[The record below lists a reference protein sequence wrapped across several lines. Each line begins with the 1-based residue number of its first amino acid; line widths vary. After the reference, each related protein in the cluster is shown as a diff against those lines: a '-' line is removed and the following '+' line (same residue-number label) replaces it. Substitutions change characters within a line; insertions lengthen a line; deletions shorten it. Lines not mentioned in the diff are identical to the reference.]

1 MCGSTHEIQITN
13 YYTFGSSQKKI
24 KQIFFILTSSSA
36 LNASTVPSLDNGLNC
51 DGASNGRLNTPSC
64 TAVTLTLIAGLTC
77 CADGWLLLAA
87 SSTTLLTGGGLREG
101 IPDLD
106 VTPQT

>member
-1 MCGSTHEIQITN
+1 MCGSIHEIRITN
-13 YYTFGSSQKKI
+13 YYTYGSSQKKI
-24 KQIFFILTSSSA
+24 KQIFFTLTSSSA
-36 LNASTVPSLDNGLNC
+36 LNASAVPGLDNGLNC

-64 TAVTLTLIAGLTC
+64 TAVTLKLTAELTC
-77 CADGWLLLAA
+77 CADGWMLLAT

-101 IPDLD
+101 VVDLD

>member
-1 MCGSTHEIQITN
+1 
-13 YYTFGSSQKKI
+13 
-24 KQIFFILTSSSA
+24 
-36 LNASTVPSLDNGLNC
+36 
-51 DGASNGRLNTPSC
+51 
-64 TAVTLTLIAGLTC
+64 VTLTLIAGLTC